1 MNRLKKILVNSF
13 KILLVIIVVNQIVI
27 FTLRNSIQNG
37 KWKSNSDSRFSEHD
51 FLDGNFYFKGNI
63 IVGGRQKG
71 LIQLY
76 IGKKLL
82 ISNFTLTEW
91 YLYENKG

>member
-1 MNRLKKILVNSF
+1 MNRLKKILLNSF
-13 KILLVIIVVNQIVI
+13 KILLVIIVVNQILI
-27 FTLRNSIQNG
+27 FTSRNSIQNG
-37 KWKSNSDSRFSEHD
+37 NWKSNSDSRFGEHD
-51 FLDGNFYFKGNI
+51 FLDGNFYLKGNI
-63 IVGGRQKG
+63 IIGGRQKG